1 MPVVLET
8 GEIVTI
14 FLSIDLKES
23 LPEGTQVE
31 IKLKK
36 EGFISLPIPCIDA
49 GDGNMIG
56 SCDYDVQAILDGLNE
71 LGGCP
76 DDYLPE
82 GQSCSLPMAPGS
94 YGKFYAEIK
103 FTTGGST
110 FACVWLRVKIA

>member
-23 LPEGTQVE
+23 LPEGAQVE

-36 EGFISLPIPCIDA
+36 EGFISLPIP
-49 GDGNMIG
+49 
-56 SCDYDVQAILDGLNE
+56 
-71 LGGCP
+71 
-76 DDYLPE
+76 
-82 GQSCSLPMAPGS
+82 PGS
-94 YGKFYAEIK
+94 YGGEPALEITLPEIDPTVGGLLSNGKFYAEIK